1 MTSLPFLDLA
11 IEFCLGF
18 GNWDL
23 ELLDRVKPEN
33 EKESANDH
41 KRSGVRRH
49 CGF

>member
-1 MTSLPFLDLA
+1 MKLFFRIFA

-33 EKESANDH
+33 EK
-41 KRSGVRRH
+41 GV
-49 CGF
+49 CK